1 MKRTIAAICTP
12 PGEGA
17 VSMIRI
23 SGPESIFIANK
34 IFSGNVS
41 NYQSHTVHFGRI
53 LSDKGEGIDEVLLL
67 VMFKGRSYTGEETI
81 EIMCHGG
88 VLVTQK
94 VLQRIFEAGAKAA
107 GPGEFTFMA
116 YQNGKI
122 DLAQAEA
129 VQQLIA
135 AKSEQALKAA
145 EEQLSGKVSLRIKNT
160 QHSLTEITAILEAWV
175 DYPEEGL
182 EFATVEEVIEMLKTL
197 LTKMEKLAN
206 TFHEGKAITHGIS
219 LCLLGLPNVG
229 KSSLLNA
236 LLETNR
242 AIVTDIPGTTR
253 DLLKEDLF
261 FKGLHFQIIDTAGI
275 RSTEEIVE
283 KEGIRRS
290 IEAAQKADIV
300 LILLDITRPLSPE
313 EKDLITL
320 YKDAILIFNK
330 ADLPHFPHEIAGI
343 EISALEGTGL
353 EILQEKIVLKAL
365 GETRA
370 EKGEVIIT
378 KERHFLALNHAIASV
393 QKAIHGLQT
402 EISPEFLVFEMREA
416 LRSLATILGTNVTE
430 DILGAIFSKFCV
442 GK

>member
-1 MKRTIAAICTP
+1 MERTIAAICTP

-23 SGPESIFIANK
+23 SGPESISIANK
-34 IFSGNVS
+34 IFSGDVS
-41 NYQSHTVHFGRI
+41 KYNSHTVHFGRI
-53 LSDKGEGIDEVLLL
+53 LSNTGEVIDEVLLL
-67 VMFKGRSYTGEETI
+67 VMFKGRSYTGEATI

-88 VLVTQK
+88 VLITQK
-94 VLQRIFEAGAKAA
+94 VLQRIFEAGADAA
-107 GPGEFTFMA
+107 RPGEFTFMA
-116 YQNGKI
+116 YRNGKI

-135 AKSEQALKAA
+135 AKSEQALKTA
-145 EEQLSGKVSLRIKNT
+145 EEQLSGKVSIRIKDI
-160 QHSLTEITAILEAWV
+160 QRSLTDITAILEAWV

-182 EFATVEEVIEMLKTL
+182 EFATVEEVIDMLKTL
-197 LTKMEKLAN
+197 LAKMQILAG

-236 LLETNR
+236 LLQTNR
-242 AIVTDIPGTTR
+242 AIVTDIAGTTR

-290 IEAAQKADIV
+290 MEAAEKADIV
-300 LILLDITRPLSPE
+300 LILLDITRPITRE
-313 EKDLITL
+313 EKELIDLH
-320 YKDAILIFNK
+320 KEAIILFNK
-330 ADLPHFPHEIAGI
+330 ADLPHIDHDITGI
-343 EISALEGTGL
+343 EISALEGIGL
-353 EILQEKIVLKAL
+353 ETLQETIVTKAL

-370 EKGEVIIT
+370 QKGEVIIT
-378 KERHFLALNHAIASV
+378 KERHFLALKDAIAAV
-393 QKAIHGLQT
+393 EKAAHGLQT
-402 EISPEFLVFEMREA
+402 EISPEFLVFDMRDA
-416 LRSLATILGTNVTE
+416 LHSLSTILGTNVTE